1 MRRLVLAGLILAA
14 VLLVIPV
21 ALAQGEETVHIVQP
35 GENLYR
41 IALQYGMTYQELAA
55 YNGIVNPA
63 AIQAGQSI
71 RIPASAVPST
81 PAGTPAPAGD
91 EVVHVVQAGENLYRI
106 ALRYGRTYQEIATYN
121 GISNPAAI
129 SVGQEIRI
137 PGQAGAAPQTTPAAQ
152 TPAPGAAGPS
162 TPFGY
167 GLEVQLMG
175 VDRGQV
181 MDAAQ
186 ELGVTWIK
194 QEISWA
200 AMEPTQGSINWET
213 LDAVVTDVRNRGFF
227 LLLSVRNAPDWARTT
242 TEGNGPPDDY
252 ADFAQFMGAVA
263 ARYQGQGIAYEIWS
277 EQNLQRAWNGAPLNA
292 ADYVEMLS
300 QAYEAIH
307 DADPTAI
314 VVSGGLAPTGWNDG
328 VTAIDDRVYLT
339 RMYEAGLAQYSD
351 AVGAHPLGWAN
362 PPDAT
367 CCQPA
372 AEDII
377 THYNHASFYFR
388 ETIEDYRD
396 IMVAQGDGN
405 TKLWLTAIAW
415 GSNEGIE
422 GSIPVGYEYVVSTSA
437 SEQATYI
444 TGAFQ
449 AAQGMSYVGPTF
461 LSDLNFCP
469 ASGGQASACYWSIV
483 QADWSHRP
491 AYDALRDAT
500 P

>member
-1 MRRLVLAGLILAA
+1 MRRVVLVGLMLVA
-14 VLLVIPV
+14 VLSVAPA
-21 ALAQGEETVHIVQP
+21 ALAQEGETVHIVQP

-41 IALQYGMTYQELAA
+41 IALQYGLTYQELAA

-63 AIQAGQSI
+63 AIQIGQTI
-71 RIPASAVPST
+71 RIPAAAASGTSGGTSAE
-81 PAGTPAPAGD
+81 
-91 EVVHVVQAGENLYRI
+91 EVIHIVQAGENLYRI

-121 GISNPAAI
+121 GITNPAAI

-137 PGQAGAAPQTTPAAQ
+137 PGQTATTPQTTPAPQ
-152 TPAPGAAGPS
+152 APVSGAVGSS

-167 GLEVQLMG
+167 GLEMQLIG
-175 VDRGQV
+175 VDRDQV
-181 MDAAQ
+181 MNAAQ

-200 AMEPTQGSINWET
+200 EMESTQGTINWSA

-242 TEGNGPPDDY
+242 TEGDGPPDDY
-252 ADFAQFMGAVA
+252 ADFATFMGAVA
-263 ARYQGQGIAYEIWS
+263 ERYQGQGIAYEIWS
-277 EQNLQRAWNGAPLNA
+277 EQNLQRAWNGAPLSA
-292 ADYVEMLS
+292 ADYVEMLGL
-300 QAYEAIH
+300 AYGAIH
-307 DADPTAI
+307 AADSTAI

-372 AEDII
+372 AADII
-377 THYNHASFYFR
+377 THYNHASFYFHD
-388 ETIEDYRD
+388 TIEDYRA
-396 IMVAQGDGN
+396 IMVAHGDGN
-405 TKLWLTAIAW
+405 TKLWLTSIAW
-415 GSNEGIE
+415 GSNEGIS
-422 GSIPVGYEYVVSTSA
+422 GSIPAGYEYVVYNSA
-437 SEQATYI
+437 AEQAAYI

-449 AAQGMSYVGPTF
+449 AAQGMGFVGPTF

-469 ASGGQASACYWSIV
+469 ASGGQASQCYWSLV
-483 QADWSHRP
+483 LADWSHRP
-491 AYDALRDAT
+491 AYDELRDAT